1 MALPGRVTERFF
13 SRGTGRKPMAASD
26 FLLGAP
32 SYRWYTAMPSE
43 EVSSPRSFS
52 CLLQILTALSLRTLR
67 MRITRSLGNRPLLG
81 LPCRQRGPCPLHQR
95 RPLRFPLP
103 SRPNLSRPNLS
114 HPNLSRR

>member
-43 EVSSPRSFS
+43 EELQRISPMLHCKQNAGRSGVTVH
-52 CLLQILTALSLRTLR
+52 L
-67 MRITRSLGNRPLLG
+67 
-81 LPCRQRGPCPLHQR
+81 
-95 RPLRFPLP
+95 
-103 SRPNLSRPNLS
+103 
-114 HPNLSRR
+114 